1 MTSYLHNGYIGNKR
15 RENEYRRLLK
25 VTQQGQQDLT
35 PRRLLKLIHQG
46 AGPDQGRSLTSTIA
60 VSNAGWQSVVPV
72 FLNSAVSHSLRQGG
86 KWGRK

>member
-35 PRRLLKLIHQG
+35 LRRLLKLIHQG
-46 AGPDQGRSLTSTIA
+46 QDRT
-60 VSNAGWQSVVPV
+60 
-72 FLNSAVSHSLRQGG
+72 RGG
-86 KWGRK
+86 V